1 MTSRKNTKF
10 HSVKQVAERLN
21 RSQKSV
27 RRDIAAGKLKAHR
40 FGKSIRIGDGDLADY
55 VETHKI

>member
-1 MTSRKNTKF
+1 MTVPKNRQF
-10 HSVKQVAERLN
+10 HSVKQVAELLQ

-55 VETHKI
+55 VDAHEI

>member
-1 MTSRKNTKF
+1 MTARKNRQF
-10 HSVKQVAERLN
+10 HSVKQVAELLH

-27 RRDIAAGKLKAHR
+27 RRDIATGKLRAHR

-55 VETHKI
+55 VEAHKI